1 MKLWMMLLL
10 ACAMASGALIALVHE
25 GGDTASALAEIT
37 QADRRQSF
45 IQVDGP
51 DLKSR
56 LESAIKQG
64 RSRSPQTRFWAAYSF
79 DVRPR
84 TAIDIQIID
93 SNTNINI
100 TSGTVEAGSRY
111 ETRNVGVFLLYDPE
125 GKSVVRTE
133 LYNLDRPREYAGHAV
148 YWLGRGGNE
157 ESLDLLKGLIDTTR
171 STEVA
176 ENVTRA
182 IAVHD
187 YPRVETMLKDL
198 IRTSSIQEVRQTA
211 VSWLPRFPG
220 NIGFLAD
227 LVRNDKESHKVRE
240 EAAEA
245 IGETDEPEA
254 LKTLQSLYS
263 SVTNREIRKE
273 ILESISDNRDEEA
286 AVNFLIRVAENEP
299 DRELRREAIEELGDR
314 KDQRSLQ
321 ALQKIVNDPNA
332 DTEMQQTAVEAIGER
347 ESTEAA
353 PLLAKIAKT
362 HSNVMLR
369 AEAIEELAEL
379 PGQMPF
385 LVELAG
391 NAQEH
396 SEVRRTAIDAIAES
410 REAGAMAAL
419 AKLYEQIGEREV
431 KREIISAFEDSEE
444 KGAAVDFLANVARTD
459 PDMSLR
465 NEAISTLGEIEH
477 DRALDTLAALY
488 GAESN
493 EETKEEILSALIESG
508 KKAGVRKVIEVAR
521 SDSSIRM
528 RKKAIE
534 LLGDSDD
541 PEAVKFLED
550 VIR

>member
-1 MKLWMMLLL
+1 MKSWMILLL
-10 ACAMASGALIALVHE
+10 AGALAFGARITLLGESGNA
-25 GGDTASALAEIT
+25 ASELAEVA

-56 LESAIKQG
+56 LGSAIKQG
-64 RSRSPQTRFWAAYSF
+64 RSRSPQTRFWTAYSF

-84 TAIDIQIID
+84 IAIDIQIID

-100 TSGTVEAGSRY
+100 TSGRVEAGSRY
-111 ETRNVGVFLLYDPE
+111 ETRNVGVFLLHDAE
-125 GKSVVRTE
+125 GKSVVRSE
-133 LYNLDRPREYAGHAV
+133 LYNLDRPREYAGHPV

-157 ESLDLLKGLIDTTR
+157 ESLDLLKSLLDVTR
-171 STEVA
+171 SPEVA
-176 ENVTRA
+176 ENLTEA

-198 IRTSSIQEVRQTA
+198 IRASSIEKVRTTA
-211 VSWLPRFPG
+211 VSWLPGFPG
-220 NIGFLAD
+220 NIAFLAD
-227 LVRNDKESHKVRE
+227 LVSNDKESPAVRE

-254 LKTLQSLYS
+254 LKTLQNLYS
-263 SVTNREIRKE
+263 SVTNRELRGE
-273 ILESISDNRDEEA
+273 LLDSISENRDQEA
-286 AVNFLIRVAENEP
+286 AVTFLIRVAENEA
-299 DRELRREAIEELGDR
+299 DRELRGEAIEELGER

-321 ALQKIVNDPNA
+321 ALQKIINDPNA
-332 DTEMQQTAVEAIGER
+332 DAEMQETAVEAIGER
-347 ESTEAA
+347 DSAQSA
-353 PLLAKIAKT
+353 PLLMKIASA
-362 HSNVMLR
+362 HSSVRLR

-379 PGQMPF
+379 PGQMGF

-391 NAQEH
+391 NAQEQR
-396 SEVRRTAIDAIAES
+396 EVRIEAIEAIAES

-419 AKLYEQIGEREV
+419 AKLYEQVADREV
-431 KREIISAFEDSEE
+431 KREIISAFEDSQEQS
-444 KGAAVDFLANVARTD
+444 AAADLLANIARTD
-459 PDMSLR
+459 PDADMR

-477 DRALDTLAALY
+477 DRALELLAELY
-488 GAESN
+488 GAEQN
-493 EETKEEILSALIESG
+493 EEMKGEILSAFIESG

-521 SDSSIRM
+521 SDASMRM